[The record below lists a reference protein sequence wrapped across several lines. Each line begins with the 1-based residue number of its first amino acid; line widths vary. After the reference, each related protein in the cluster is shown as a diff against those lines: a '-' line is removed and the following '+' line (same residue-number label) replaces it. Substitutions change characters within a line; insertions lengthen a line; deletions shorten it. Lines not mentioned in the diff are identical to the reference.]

1 MSISDVFIQQ
11 CNPKPSSQW
20 FIIPPNKV
28 DPQQQAL
35 QNCHHLYIYIY
46 IYIYVGSVWEYDT
59 LYKSSQSQSIR
70 NIKQQTKLGM
80 LYDCGPRHK
89 IWQLGSS
96 AILSCSPHSNCHML
110 VVHRPFSGQTHI
122 IYDGC
127 MSPTNIPWLVQPF
140 NRPIHMWVVIV
151 VKPSIWAKWGS
162 FSISK

>member
-1 MSISDVFIQQ
+1 MCLFNSVI
-11 CNPKPSSQW
+11 PSHPASGLSSSPIKW
-20 FIIPPNKV
+20 IHNNKHSKTVTIYIIT
-28 DPQQQAL
+28 
-35 QNCHHLYIYIY
+35 YIYIY
-46 IYIYVGSVWEYDT
+46 IYIGSVWEYDT

-70 NIKQQTKLGM
+70 NIKQQTKLRM

-110 VVHRPFSGQTHI
+110 VVHRPFLGQTHI
-122 IYDGC
+122 IYDRC